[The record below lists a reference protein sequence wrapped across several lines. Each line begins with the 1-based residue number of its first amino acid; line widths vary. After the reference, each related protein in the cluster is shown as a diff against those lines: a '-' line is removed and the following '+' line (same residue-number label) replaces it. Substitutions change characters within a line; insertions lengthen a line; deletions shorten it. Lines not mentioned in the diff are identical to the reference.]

1 MESDSFKGS
10 SSKET
15 GFSASVSAKQPTMTR
30 LNRSASMMAL
40 TTGFAILGSDLDKK
54 CDAGVQVD
62 EKDEFGCKINR
73 LHVSLLLLFLQ
84 QLWLILL
91 LCCM

>member
-1 MESDSFKGS
+1 MESDSFKAS
-10 SSKET
+10 SNKEI
-15 GFSASVSAKQPTMTR
+15 GFSASVSAKQPTTTR
-30 LNRSASMMAL
+30 LNRSASMVAL

-62 EKDEFGCKINR
+62 EKDEFGCKINLNR
-73 LHVSLLLLFLQ
+73 LLVSLLLLLQ
-84 QLWLILL
+84 LLLILL

>member
-1 MESDSFKGS
+1 MESDSFKAS
-10 SSKET
+10 SNKEI
-15 GFSASVSAKQPTMTR
+15 GFSASVSAKQPTTTR
-30 LNRSASMMAL
+30 LNRSASMVAL

-73 LHVSLLLLFLQ
+73 LLVSLLLLLQ
-84 QLWLILL
+84 LLLILL